1 MGSNRLTDTGP
12 PPSAQRASLPFS
24 RQVSW
29 LVSSLIVGWLIV
41 YNIYRFGG
49 RSPKGSATV
58 SLIIGIVVGIAI
70 FGLAVLVW
78 RRFGTGAR
86 FRADHMNEI
95 PPASRLDGRQRRSL
109 DVLWPAVGL
118 LSLTALVVGVVLAI
132 DWFGT
137 EVDRPAT
144 LIVIAA
150 WNILVGIWLA
160 FETTE
165 IRRGHG
171 EAVESIG
178 TASIL
183 TAVLGGVALS
193 RNMFEWGQGTL
204 IVLAGITGLLA
215 YVAGWRLL
223 GSRGVPF
230 SAVGSV
236 IIAALAIIIPAVW

>member
-41 YNIYRFGG
+41 YNVYRFGG
-49 RSPKGSATV
+49 RSPRGAATI
-58 SLIIGIVVGIAI
+58 SLVIGIGVGLVI
-70 FGLAVLVW
+70 FAAALVIW

-86 FRADHMNEI
+86 FQADHMNEI
-95 PPASRLDGRQRRSL
+95 PPPARLDGRQRWSL
-109 DVLWPAVGL
+109 DILWPAVGL
-118 LSLTALVVGVVLAI
+118 LALGTLVMGTILAI
-132 DWFGT
+132 DWLGGD
-137 EVDRPAT
+137 EGSAT
-144 LIVIAA
+144 VIVIAV
-150 WNILVGIWLA
+150 WYLLVGLWLA

-171 EAVESIG
+171 DAVESIG

-193 RNMFEWGQGTL
+193 RDLVAWGQGAL
-204 IVLAGITGLLA
+204 IVLAGITGFLA
-215 YVAGWRLL
+215 YLAGWRLL

-230 SAVGSV
+230 AAVGSV
-236 IIAALAIIIPAVW
+236 VIAALAVIIPAVW